1 MVKSTIVFLINILAF
16 MFMRH
21 TFREH
26 FILLTKILLFSFICS
41 VLLVMSLVTNLITL
55 DTQSW
60 PAIDWLID
68 LLMSFI
74 NTQKIIY
81 IAITYLAALFVNVQA
96 VEMINIQTRRTQ
108 TTKEFLVDELRG
120 NTRAVIITMS
130 NALSLIFK
138 VLAGISLI
146 LAVLVYFGRY
156 EDGRGL
162 EFKVID
168 ILYKGALFIF
178 FDCVLF
184 IIQRFLLSFNDKDK
198 NGLTSQSSGTA

>member
-1 MVKSTIVFLINILAF
+1 MVKSTIVFLSNKVAF
-16 MFMRH
+16 MFIRH

-41 VLLVMSLVTNLITL
+41 VLLAVSLVTNLITL
-55 DTQSW
+55 DIQPW
-60 PAIDWLID
+60 PAIAWLID

-74 NTQKIIY
+74 NIQKMIY
-81 IAITYLAALFVNVQA
+81 IGITYLAALVVNLLA
-96 VEMINIQTRRTQ
+96 EEMVNFQTRRTQ
-108 TTKEFLVDELRG
+108 TTKESLVDELRG

-138 VLAGISLI
+138 VLAGMSLI

-156 EDGRGL
+156 EDGKGL
-162 EFKVID
+162 EFEVMD
-168 ILYKGALFIF
+168 ILYRGAIFIF
-178 FDCVLF
+178 FDCALF

-198 NGLTSQSSGTA
+198 NGLTSQASGTA